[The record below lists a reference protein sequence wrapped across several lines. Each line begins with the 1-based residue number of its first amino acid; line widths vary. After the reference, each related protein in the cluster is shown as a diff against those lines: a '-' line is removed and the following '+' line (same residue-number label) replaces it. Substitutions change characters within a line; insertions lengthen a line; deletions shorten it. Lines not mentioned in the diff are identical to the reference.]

1 MSMHAV
7 TDDLDNSAF
16 LDGALAYS
24 REHFRD
30 PRQAPL
36 GRRSGCTARPCA
48 ASDVRE
54 LFQSQRGRPAVV
66 GHAAVTRLSLVGRA
80 PAGGPL
86 VQRGQS
92 GQQVA
97 ALGGEGVA
105 VPAVTHDASLAELA
119 QALGE
124 HAR

>member
-1 MSMHAV
+1 MA
-7 TDDLDNSAF
+7 
-16 LDGALAYS
+16 
-24 REHFRD
+24 
-30 PRQAPL
+30 
-36 GRRSGCTARPCA
+36 
-48 ASDVRE
+48 
-54 LFQSQRGRPAVV
+54 
-66 GHAAVTRLSLVGRA
+66 GHAAVARLSLVGRA
-80 PAGGPL
+80 PADGPL

-124 HAR
+124 HARGDAVAACLQRAERRGLPMEPGTGPVPA